1 MSLKRRTRDIGRAAE
16 QGAGSAGS
24 TRSSGS
30 TLVAVVAI
38 ATAVLLIGAAI
49 LLLGNSEGDIVENSV
64 DDSRAFYIAEGG
76 LERVRGW
83 LSDVHFDDPD
93 YDPVGR
99 KFVGQLLGGGTYTAE
114 VVESVSGAG
123 WLGAYR
129 VVSTG
134 TIDNVTRQVRAVMI
148 AETFARYQVFVERG
162 GWVWFR
168 TGERFEGP
176 VHVNHSLQIDGDP
189 WFGGPVSAGGGLTL
203 KTGSNP
209 VFERGYTLNAE
220 TIPLPDDSYA
230 TDRIKPAAVS
240 GGTVL
245 LALNGNQ
252 AKYQIDLDHFG
263 PGLLGYRSYER
274 VGGSYVWSATW
285 EQVDLSTINGAIWS
299 PEPIQISGTLD
310 GQLTIGVEG
319 NIEVIGDVLYDGV
332 VPGNP
337 PAPDCDDA
345 LGLIAD
351 GDLIIAY
358 TTPNENDCLFYG
370 VVMALEK
377 SVEAEDYQHHDPRGV
392 FEMYGGLIVD
402 YSIHLAQY
410 DNDGNLISGY
420 VRDYHWD
427 NRMITMPPPFFPL
440 TGRFLIDSWEEVV
453 PPEV

>member
-1 MSLKRRTRDIGRAAE
+1 MRRRAGNVDRTSEQQPGGAKRE
-16 QGAGSAGS
+16 
-24 TRSSGS
+24 RSGGS
-30 TLVAVVAI
+30 TLAAVIAI
-38 ATAVLLIGAAI
+38 AAAVLLVGAAI
-49 LLLGNSEGDIVENSV
+49 LTLGHSEGDIVENSV
-64 DDSRAFYIAEGG
+64 DESRAFYIAEGG
-76 LERVRGW
+76 LERMRGW
-83 LSDVHFDDPD
+83 LGDFLLDDPEG
-93 YDPVGR
+93 DPVDR
-99 KFVGQLLGGGTYTAE
+99 KFTDQPLGGGTYTVK
-114 VVESVSGAG
+114 VVEDVSGG
-123 WLGAYR
+123 IGLGAYK

-134 TIDNVTRQVRAVMI
+134 TIDNVTRQVRAEMI

-189 WFGGPVSAGGGLTL
+189 WFGGPVTAGGGLTL

-209 VFERGYTLNAE
+209 VFEMGYELNAE

-230 TDRIKPAAVS
+230 TDRIKPAAQS
-240 GGTVL
+240 GGRIL
-245 LALNGNQ
+245 LALSGNK
-252 AKYQIDLDHFG
+252 AKYHIDLDHFG
-263 PGLLGYRSYER
+263 PGILGYRTYQR
-274 VGGSYVWSATW
+274 VGGTYVWSAVW
-285 EQVDLSTINGAIWS
+285 EPVDLSAINGAIWS
-299 PEPIQISGTLD
+299 PEPIQIEGTLD

-332 VPGNP
+332 VPGNA

-345 LGLIAD
+345 LGLIAN

-358 TTPNENDCLFYG
+358 TTPNKNDCLFYG

-402 YSIHLAQY
+402 YSIHLGQY
-410 DNDGNLISGY
+410 DSAGNLLSGY

-427 NRMITMPPPFFPL
+427 NRMVTMPPPFFPL
-440 TGRFLIDSWEEVV
+440 TGRFFVHTWEEVV
-453 PPEV
+453 PPEL